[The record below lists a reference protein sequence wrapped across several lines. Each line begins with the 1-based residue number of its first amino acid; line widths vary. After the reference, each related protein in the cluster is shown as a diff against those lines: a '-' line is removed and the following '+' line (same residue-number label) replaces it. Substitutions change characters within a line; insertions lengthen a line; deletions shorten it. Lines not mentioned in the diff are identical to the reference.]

1 MKKII
6 LGLLLLPAISGYSQD
21 GWNWPTDKAMFD
33 KAQEMQ
39 AYYKVLMSADNYEE
53 AMKPL
58 NWLFEKNADLNP
70 SIYIDG
76 TKCVEEVMKNV
87 TDATRLTQLQDSA
100 LWMYDMRIKHFG
112 NEASVL
118 DRKAYTAFKY
128 FYKTPKRY
136 PQLIEMYEKAFE
148 LNGAGISSFNLI
160 PYMTVAKYGY
170 DWKLK
175 EMPAE
180 KVLDIHQTL
189 SNVMDEKQKAG
200 EDMTDKRDKVDAL
213 FASLEGL
220 VTCDF
225 IKNNLAPRLKA
236 DPSDL
241 GTAKKVFNYS
251 LQAKCSDQPYFLQA
265 AETIMKNDPSYQLA
279 KILGDKWAAEGN
291 HAKAMEFYGKA
302 LKLAANDQDKYDLLI
317 SQARI
322 ASKMGQKSKARDF
335 ANQALTVKPGSSE
348 AYEFIGN
355 LYMTSFEECA
365 GKEDIVKDRAVF
377 IAAYEMYK
385 KAGNQERMAAA
396 KEQFPSAEEIFTRNS
411 KEGDE
416 IVVGCW
422 INEKVTIQKR

>member
-33 KAQEMQ
+33 KAQEKQ
-39 AYYKVLMSADNYEE
+39 AYYKVLMSSDNYQE

-58 NWLFEKNADLNP
+58 KWLYDNNANLNP

-76 TKCVEEVMKNV
+76 TKCADEVMKNV
-87 TDATRLTQLQDSA
+87 TDEARLEQLQDSA
-100 LWMYDMRIKHFG
+100 LWMYEMRIKYFG

-118 DRKAYTAFKY
+118 DRKAYAGFKY
-128 FYKTPKRY
+128 FYKSPKRY
-136 PQLIEMYEKAFE
+136 PELIEMYGKAFE
-148 LNGAGISSFNLI
+148 QNGAGISSFNLI

-189 SNVMDEKQKAG
+189 SNVMDEKEKMG
-200 EDMTDKRDKVDAL
+200 EDMTDKRNKVDAL
-213 FASLEGL
+213 FTSLEGL
-220 VTCDF
+220 LSCDF
-225 IKNNLAPRLKA
+225 IENNLAPRMKTN
-236 DPSDL
+236 PSDL

-251 LQAKCSDQPYFLQA
+251 LQAKCSDQPYFLEA
-265 AETIMKNDPSYQLA
+265 AEIIMKNDPTYQLA
-279 KILGDKWAAEGN
+279 KVLADKWAAEGN
-291 HAKAMEFYGKA
+291 LAKAMEFYGKA
-302 LKLAANDQDKYDLLI
+302 LKLTTNDQDKYDLLI
-317 SQARI
+317 SQAKI
-322 ASKMGQKSKARDF
+322 ASRMGLKSKARDF
-335 ANQALTVKPGSSE
+335 VNQAFSVKPGSSE
-348 AYEFIGN
+348 AYELIGN

-385 KAGNQERMAAA
+385 KAGNQDRMAAA
-396 KEQFPSAEEIFTRNS
+396 KEQFPSAEDIFTRNS
-411 KEGDE
+411 KEGDP
-416 IVVGCW
+416 ITVGCW
-422 INEKVTIQKR
+422 INETVTIQKR